1 MRRLQDAGDGV
12 NVQDIPFRFINCF
25 VAGLSYMLSV
35 KIQGVDPNRIAGLKM
50 DYEEQ
55 FNLAAQ
61 EDRETA
67 PIRWVPRNLFY
78 SR

>member
-1 MRRLQDAGDGV
+1 
-12 NVQDIPFRFINCF
+12 
-25 VAGLSYMLSV
+25 MLSV
-35 KIQGVDPNRIAGLKM
+35 KLQGVDAQRIMGLKA
-50 DYEEQ
+50 DYEDQ